1 MYYTFIGMATM
12 FIVAIIVSPNLQ
24 DMNSALFTPVMRGH
38 VERKIRRCNV
48 KETGEMELLN
58 VTRD

>member
-1 MYYTFIGMATM
+1 
-12 FIVAIIVSPNLQ
+12 
-24 DMNSALFTPVMRGH
+24 MRGH

-58 VTRD
+58 VTRDWTTNLC